1 MIRALFTAASGMEAQ
16 QLMVDVISNNIANVN
31 TIGYKTGRAEFE
43 DLLYQQLRSPGAPSE
58 VGTQEVTSGIQ
69 VGLGVKPVAV
79 QKLFTQGDFINT
91 GNQLDL
97 VIEGDGFFQLSR
109 PDGTIAYTKAGTF
122 SLDQNGNIVNPD
134 GYPLEPPV
142 TIPTEATTIT
152 VAFNGDIDILVAGQ
166 PTPVLA
172 GSITLA
178 RFIDPAGLQAIGKNL
193 FLQSNSSGEPVL
205 GAPDALGFGAIE
217 QGFLE
222 NSNVNIVT
230 ELANLITAQRAFDMN
245 SKAVQASD
253 QMLQTT
259 AAMKA

>member
-1 MIRALFTAASGMEAQ
+1 MIRALFTAASGMQAQ

-31 TIGYKTGRAEFE
+31 TIGYKAGRAEFQ

-58 VGTQEVTSGIQ
+58 TGMQVPSGIQ

-79 QKLFTQGDFINT
+79 QKLFNQGDFINT
-91 GNQLDL
+91 GNPLDL

-109 PDGTIAYTKAGTF
+109 PDGTTAYTKAGTF
-122 SLDQNGNIVNPD
+122 SLDKNGTIVNPD
-134 GYPLEPPV
+134 GYPIEPPI
-142 TIPTEATTIT
+142 TIPTDATTIT
-152 VAFNGDIDILVAGQ
+152 VAFNGDINILVAGQ
-166 PTPVLA
+166 TAPSLV

-178 RFIDPAGLQAIGKNL
+178 RFINPTGLQSIGKNL
-193 FLQSNSSGEPVL
+193 FLASDASGDPIT
-205 GAPDALGFGAIE
+205 GAPDSQGFGDIS

-222 NSNVNIVT
+222 NSNVNIVS